1 MSLGQ
6 LDRLVDRIYEA
17 AAISEFW
24 PAVLGDIARFTE
36 SDSASFHSVRD
47 HAVRAIGT
55 PAANWL
61 IEEFRPFAQTIVNTR
76 TTRGR
81 GRAEFGFLTDFDMFT
96 PEELAREPFY
106 RDFLYPRGFGWF
118 AGTTF
123 DVPSGEAIHLG
134 IGRRRERGPF
144 EQKYVTHL
152 DALRSHLARATLLTA
167 RLEMER
173 PKGMTVALELIG
185 LPAAVLND
193 RHRLVA
199 ANALMQRLIPGAF
212 EDRHERFCVVDA
224 NAQPLFAGAMTE
236 LARPDA
242 DQSVRSIPVAAR
254 EDRSPCIL
262 HLIPV
267 RRAAQDIFSRSVA
280 ILVVTPVGRAAVPS
294 AAVVKAL
301 FDLTPGEARVA
312 CWIGKAKSI
321 ESLAAQLGVS
331 RETVR
336 VQLKAVLAKTGLN
349 RQAELARLLSGLAL
363 PR

>member
-1 MSLGQ
+1 MSLDQ

-24 PAVLGDIARFTE
+24 PAVLDDIARFTQ
-36 SDSASFHSVRD
+36 SDSASFHSVRG

-61 IEEFRPFAQTIVNTR
+61 IDEFRPFAHTMVNTR

-81 GRAEFGFLTDFDMFT
+81 GRAEFGFLTDFDLFT

-144 EQKYVTHL
+144 EQKYVTEL
-152 DALRSHLARATLLTA
+152 DGLRSHLARATLLTA

-173 PKGMTVALELIG
+173 AKGMTAALELLG
-185 LPAAVLND
+185 LPAAVLSD
-193 RHRLVA
+193 RHRVVA
-199 ANALMQRLIPGAF
+199 ANVLMEKLIPGVF
-212 EDRHERFCVVDA
+212 EDRHERFCVVDGS
-224 NAQPLFAGAMTE
+224 AQPLLAAAMTE
-236 LARPDA
+236 LARPGADA
-242 DQSVRSIPVAAR
+242 SVRSIPVAAR
-254 EDRSPCIL
+254 GEQPPHIL

-267 RRAAQDIFSRSVA
+267 RRAAQDIFARSLA
-280 ILVVTPVGRAAVPS
+280 ILVITPVARAAVPS
-294 AAVVKAL
+294 AAVVKGL
-301 FDLTPGEARVA
+301 FDLTPAEARVA
-312 CWIGKAKSI
+312 CGIGEAKTI
-321 ESLAAQLGVS
+321 ETLAAQLGVS

-349 RQAELARLLSGLAL
+349 RQAELASLLSGLAL